1 MEFLVAVLFH
11 IIIAVALGVCQNGT
25 EALYLQVENEL
36 VEIPRFLHEC
46 VFDKQEV
53 AWQWHEFHFA
63 EMFQKKVVDAV
74 FRRMAHLNVVATAFQ
89 FFL

>member
-1 MEFLVAVLFH
+1 MGRKPFT
-11 IIIAVALGVCQNGT
+11 CRSKT
-25 EALYLQVENEL
+25 SW
-36 VEIPRFLHEC
+36 FLHEC
-46 VFDKQEV
+46 VLDKQEV